1 MEELLLINI
10 YPRKILRMNNQSV
23 LPSIVFL
30 FQTAEE
36 HLHNHNLQLALS
48 TVSSILA
55 CDRNN
60 FYARAIERRIKRVL
74 DFQQDSSAI
83 SDSTECYI
91 AQVIKALEHV
101 CQMAV
106 RFLTELPAEVSS

>member
-1 MEELLLINI
+1 
-10 YPRKILRMNNQSV
+10 MNDQSS
-23 LPSIVFL
+23 PSIVPL
-30 FQTAEE
+30 FQTVEE
-36 HLHNHNLQLALS
+36 HLHNHNLELALS

-74 DFQQDSSAI
+74 DFQQDTSAT
-83 SDSTECYI
+83 SDSTEYYI
-91 AQVIKALEHV
+91 ARVIAALEHV

-106 RFLTELPAEVSS
+106 RFLTKPPVEVEA

>member
-1 MEELLLINI
+1 
-10 YPRKILRMNNQSV
+10 MNDQSS
-23 LPSIVFL
+23 PSLVPL
-30 FQTAEE
+30 FQTVEE
-36 HLHNHNLQLALS
+36 HLHNHNLELALS

-74 DFQQDSSAI
+74 DFQQDPSAI
-83 SDSTECYI
+83 SDSTEYYI
-91 AQVIKALEHV
+91 ARVIAALEHV

-106 RFLTELPAEVSS
+106 RFLTKPPVEVEA